1 MLQSPV
7 RLDYQI
13 ILNWI
18 GTGSSVL
25 DLGCGDGAL
34 LTLLIKLKDVQAQ
47 GIEINENAV
56 RECVAKGLN
65 VFQQDIDTGL
75 SEYADKSFSY
85 VILNQ
90 TLQQVKN
97 PSFVLKEALR
107 VGKKVIVSFPNFA
120 HYSARISIFFRGK
133 VPVTPALPYEWYN
146 TPNLHF
152 LSITDFKNYCKKKN
166 ITIADEAFTAGN
178 KKIMLLPNLRAEF
191 GFFLLSNKL
200 KNSKNIH

>member
-1 MLQSPV
+1 M
-7 RLDYQI
+7 
-13 ILNWI
+13 
-18 GTGSSVL
+18 L

-34 LTLLIKLKDVQAQ
+34 LTLLMKIKNVCGQ

-56 RECVAKGLN
+56 RKCVAEGLN
-65 VFQQDIDTGL
+65 VFQQDIDVGL

-97 PSFVLKEALR
+97 PEFVLKEALR

-120 HYSARISIFFRGK
+120 HYLVRFAIFFRGK
-133 VPVTPALPYEWYN
+133 VPVTPAFPYEWCD

-152 LSITDFKNYCKKKN
+152 LSITDFHDYCKKRH
-166 ITIADEAFTAGN
+166 IAIEAQAFTANN
-178 KKIMLLPNLRAEF
+178 KKVVLLPNLRAEF
-191 GFFLLSNKL
+191 GFFLLS
-200 KNSKNIH
+200 STP

>member
-18 GTGSSVL
+18 GAGSSVL
-25 DLGCGDGAL
+25 DLGCGHGIL
-34 LTLLIKLKDVQAQ
+34 LTLLIKIKDVHAQ

-56 RECVAKGLN
+56 RDCVAKGLN

-97 PSFVLKEALR
+97 PSLVLKEALR
-107 VGKKVIVSFPNFA
+107 VGKKAIVSFPNFA
-120 HYSARISIFFRGK
+120 HYSARASIFFRGT
-133 VPVTPALPYEWYN
+133 VPVTPALPHEWYN

-166 ITIADEAFTAGN
+166 ITIDDEAFTARN
-178 KKIMLLPNLRAEF
+178 KKIMLFPNLRAEF
-191 GFFLLSNKL
+191 AFFLLFNRL
-200 KNSKNIH
+200 KK